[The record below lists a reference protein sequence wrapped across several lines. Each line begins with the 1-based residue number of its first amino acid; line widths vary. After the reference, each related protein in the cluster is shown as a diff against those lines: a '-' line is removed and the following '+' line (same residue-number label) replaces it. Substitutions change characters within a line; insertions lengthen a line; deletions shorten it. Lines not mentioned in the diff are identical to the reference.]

1 MCKMQTTTTFAKFS
15 AIAFQIIQIEFK
27 VSKRGAPNF
36 SFAQGTGIHYIYSF
50 AVTTTATRLHNIKKK
65 IEIQQA
71 TTKLCFLNSRFVYIL
86 LCMHVHVRFG
96 HKF

>member
-50 AVTTTATRLHNIKKK
+50 AVTTKATRLHNIEKKSK
-65 IEIQQA
+65 FNKQQQNCA
-71 TTKLCFLNSRFVYIL
+71 F
-86 LCMHVHVRFG
+86 
-96 HKF
+96 